1 MKLIQKLL
9 ALLILCLCDSCYD
22 GDYWDTGEYQAYHLI
37 NTYVDVN
44 APQLNATQEG
54 VSISFMTRDANYY
67 YSKEFA
73 TVSKKEQ
80 SEEQLLRFI
89 ELAEKNNDFFTW
101 KEGYYTHGFNINK
114 MNYFSGGSLDA
125 ITKGVAKIELV
136 SDADFD
142 KEHPA
147 GVSLMDDVKLISY
160 VYGDIVGKPIS
171 LKQINEAYKIKE
183 YSNYTQQEMLV
194 IGSELDLRF
203 NSWPTLSKVHNFTVT
218 ITFDD
223 GEVYSDSVKLE
234 F

>member
-9 ALLILCLCDSCYD
+9 ALLILCLCDSCYE
-22 GDYWDTGEYQAYHLI
+22 GDYYGTGEYQAYHLI

-89 ELAEKNNDFFTW
+89 ELAGKNNDFFTW

-114 MNYFSGGSLDA
+114 MNYFRGGSLDA

-171 LKQINEAYKIKE
+171 IKQINEAYKIKE
-183 YSNYTQQEMLV
+183 YSNYTQQEMSV

-203 NSWPTLSKVHNFTVT
+203 NFWPTLSKVHNFTVT